1 MVVQA
6 GVIFAKVAPAANA
19 RRAGVSPAMVVQALV
34 ISCQSRPRGE
44 CLDSRR
50 LACVGCVGGGNFWP
64 ESPPQRMPGKQA
76 SSPASVVH
84 ALVFYCAL
92 GDYHR
97 LRPRGRVNAAL
108 AWKAGVLACVGC
120 AGGGF
125 LRAEEITIAC
135 DGCAGVG
142 NYHRL
147 AFRRRGRLRSL
158 QSKAPSAVA
167 RLRSVPFSGCQ
178 AGVRTE
184 GSTQSVRVC
193 A

>member
-125 LRAEEITIAC
+125 LRAEEITIA
-135 DGCAGVG
+135 
-142 NYHRL
+142 
-147 AFRRRGRLRSL
+147 
-158 QSKAPSAVA
+158 
-167 RLRSVPFSGCQ
+167 
-178 AGVRTE
+178 
-184 GSTQSVRVC
+184 
-193 A
+193 